1 MSKIRLFRR
10 TLLIGSVLILAI
22 PLLGRLLVSVSS
34 LDANAYT
41 LEGVA
46 IAACM
51 IGLCMVLQVD
61 GLKRWLVQ
69 ADTVRWSRLIRL
81 LSVAAVAMCV
91 TTLIL
96 GSSLYEID
104 RHFLGTF
111 TTRKFVFFA
120 LPAYV
125 GAVALILL
133 IAPLILQVNI
143 LILFVLLIVAEISVG
158 IVLSV
163 RPLVNSEAAEILP
176 PAGDGDHGT
185 TRQRVRKTIA
195 DRVIYDVVYTLDKRG
210 RRVTPPVD
218 SASPTQ
224 HALFFGRSFTFGAG
238 PEDNQTVP
246 HQFARLAPAYRPYN
260 FGQHGRGPSDALNI
274 AMSTDLR
281 SIVADDGGV
290 SFFLFIDDHIRRVVG
305 SLTYQVW
312 GADRPRYVIAP
323 DGGVTRA
330 GTFMNQSLFKT
341 FVYALLNDSLPIR
354 LTPMTATCRVPPLSR
369 VKLGI
374 GWSRGVARDAEQ

>member
-111 TTRKFVFFA
+111 
-120 LPAYV
+120 
-125 GAVALILL
+125 
-133 IAPLILQVNI
+133 
-143 LILFVLLIVAEISVG
+143 
-158 IVLSV
+158 
-163 RPLVNSEAAEILP
+163 
-176 PAGDGDHGT
+176 
-185 TRQRVRKTIA
+185 
-195 DRVIYDVVYTLDKRG
+195 
-210 RRVTPPVD
+210 
-218 SASPTQ
+218 
-224 HALFFGRSFTFGAG
+224 
-238 PEDNQTVP
+238 
-246 HQFARLAPAYRPYN
+246 
-260 FGQHGRGPSDALNI
+260 
-274 AMSTDLR
+274 
-281 SIVADDGGV
+281 
-290 SFFLFIDDHIRRVVG
+290 
-305 SLTYQVW
+305 LT
-312 GADRPRYVIAP
+312 
-323 DGGVTRA
+323 
-330 GTFMNQSLFKT
+330 
-341 FVYALLNDSLPIR
+341 IR
-354 LTPMTATCRVPPLSR
+354 LTHTPT
-369 VKLGI
+369 
-374 GWSRGVARDAEQ
+374 RDRFCVYNG